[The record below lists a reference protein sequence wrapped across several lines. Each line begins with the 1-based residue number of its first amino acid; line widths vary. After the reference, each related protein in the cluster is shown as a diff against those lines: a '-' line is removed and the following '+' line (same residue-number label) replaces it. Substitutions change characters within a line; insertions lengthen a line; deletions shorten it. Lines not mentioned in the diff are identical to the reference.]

1 MEEELKVAMD
11 LLISEKQVSKDM
23 AYTMLR
29 ADEANEVLTTRFG
42 EPTVFLQEM
51 LSLIG
56 KKIVAVGE
64 HYEVGNGINNGRV

>member
-11 LLISEKQVSKDM
+11 LLISEKQVSKDLVN
-23 AYTMLR
+23 TMLR

-51 LSLIG
+51 LALIG
-56 KKIVAVGE
+56 KKIVAVGD
-64 HYEVGNGINNGRV
+64 HYEVGNVKL